1 MVPRKRKQGNSGIL
15 SNSYIPPFSAI
26 QIEKELQKLPPDS
39 LYNLTHLWLSITPTQ
54 PTPSTTQIEQGYSKE
69 LLLKKYITRLENLKK
84 IKSKI
89 NLKKKLI
96 NIILVEFYPQGLN
109 TLQLAQIDVQLLV
122 DKPNSNAWVSSTA
135 KIIYKASDI
144 PHDGLENNNPDTIK
158 TNDLTRKEKLDKL
171 SNYTFSLDSQLFLD
185 NFISNLSNLFLTHVY
200 ISRHPYYPLLLIRV
214 QMYNYTY
221 RATKNSRVNEI
232 LLDLTNDSL
241 DRMAKLKFE
250 HDFQKIV
257 NNRMH
262 KKFNE
267 KVNNNS
273 LQRQIQ
279 IQNKPQLIPHKP
291 FYILLPASS
300 PHIIHTP
307 LMAEDVS
314 TKLILQTLE
323 TTLSQSNINSK
334 KAKHTKR
341 KDNEDLSDESLLN
354 RKIKIFADFDIPNP
368 VRNLNTI
375 FVLKGISRFGSSIGA
390 WVPYADDIVD
400 IGILGDEMKHQT
412 IQPEYY
418 IDLTE
423 DENKSEDN
431 NEMDRKRVAALKFK
445 GCITKLKSKKLF
457 ETCLNLDNNEVD
469 YRGDSQIES
478 DKSIE
483 EIDDIDAINSFID
496 HRNSILKD
504 PYSSIVPISECKFEI
519 EDDIKT
525 FFDKRKR
532 NNKTKNKQA
541 SSSGTKFKFGL
552 EFYGTDVFGGLHE
565 LSANNFIDP
574 YTIPDWLTGESGSA
588 GGIIKENKIEI
599 E

>member
-1 MVPRKRKQGNSGIL
+1 MLPRKRKQGNSGIL
-15 SNSYIPPFSAI
+15 SNSYIPPFSAT

-39 LYNLTHLWLSITPTQ
+39 LYNLTHLWLSLTATQ
-54 PTPSTTQIEQGYSKE
+54 PSPNETQIEKGYSKE
-69 LLLKKYITRLENLKK
+69 TLLKRYVKKLENLKN

-96 NIILVEFYPQGLN
+96 NIILVEFYPNGLN

-122 DKPNSNAWVSSTA
+122 DKPNANSWVSSTA
-135 KIIYKASDI
+135 KIIYKTSDI
-144 PHDGLENNNPDTIK
+144 PHDELENDTLDTIK
-158 TNDLTRKEKLDKL
+158 INDVTRKEKLDKL

-185 NFISNLSNLFLTHVY
+185 NFIANLSNLFLTHVY

-221 RATKNSRVNEI
+221 RATRNSRLNEI

-250 HDFQKIV
+250 HDFQRIV
-257 NNRMH
+257 NN
-262 KKFNE
+262 KTPTKFNE
-267 KVNNNS
+267 KNVNNS

-291 FYILLPASS
+291 FYILLPTSS

-307 LMAEDVS
+307 LVTEDVS

-334 KAKHTKR
+334 KPKPKKR
-341 KDNEDLSDESLLN
+341 KENENSNSDSLIN
-354 RKIKIFADFDIPNP
+354 RKIKIFRDFDIPNP
-368 VRNLNTI
+368 VKNLNTI

-390 WVPYADDIVD
+390 WMPYADDIVD
-400 IGILGDEMKHQT
+400 IGVLGDEMKHQT

-423 DENKSEDN
+423 DENNSQDKKEI
-431 NEMDRKRVAALKFK
+431 ERKRVAALKFK
-445 GCITKLKSKKLF
+445 GSVTTLRSKKLF
-457 ETCLNLDNNEVD
+457 ETNLNLDNND
-469 YRGDSQIES
+469 DNLQIES
-478 DKSIE
+478 DISIE
-483 EIDDIDAINSFID
+483 EIDDIDTSNGFID
-496 HRNSILKD
+496 YRKNIAKD
-504 PYSSIVPISECKFEI
+504 PYASIVPISECKFEV
-519 EDDIKT
+519 EDDIKR
-525 FFDKRKR
+525 FFNRRKSNNKIKDKR
-532 NNKTKNKQA
+532 TET
-541 SSSGTKFKFGL
+541 SDTKFKFGI

-565 LSANNFIDP
+565 LSANNLVDP
-574 YTIPDWLTGESGSA
+574 YNIPDWLTGESGSV
-588 GGIIKENKIEI
+588 GGLIKENKIEI
-599 E
+599 D